1 MYAVFYYIG
10 VYFTLVE
17 AYPSSKAG
25 VQLLYYIPGLGGK
38 HHLPTTRNL
47 PSTLT
52 LLLLLF
58 FAVGVFMATF
68 MCNAFPAQT
77 FWPLTLGTIEET
89 IGLSL
94 LAWAISH
101 RNTTLVNGMMVLA
114 GAGTGIRFMPSALH
128 IAGVWPEKIAPA
140 MSLMRFAQPFG
151 GTLALTIMGAVFNN
165 KWSSS
170 SVLSGSSSSSS
181 VSFDPHNTDSLDDI
195 SKLPQS
201 VQDIVR
207 DVGKDAIMWAFI
219 AILPILGIS
228 LVTGFFLGNAWI
240 KPSKTK
246 TADMGE
252 SQSEQE
258 AGTSEVIYVPYLYAL
273 FKVSLS
279 SFFFFCLIC

>member
-10 VYFTLVE
+10 VYFSLVE
-17 AYPSSKAG
+17 AYPSSKSG
-25 VQLLYYIPGLGGK
+25 VQLLYYIPGLGGNR
-38 HHLPTTRNL
+38 HLHCPSL
-47 PSTLT
+47 PPSRKLKLT
-52 LLLLLF
+52 IIL
-58 FAVGVFMATF
+58 VGVYMAML
-68 MCNAFPAQT
+68 MCNVWPAQT

-89 IGLSL
+89 IGLAL
-94 LAWAISH
+94 LAWAISN

-114 GAGTGIRFMPSALH
+114 GAGTGSRFMPSALH
-128 IAGVWPEKIAPA
+128 IAGVWPDKIAPA

-165 KWSSS
+165 KFSSS
-170 SVLSGSSSSSS
+170 SALSGSGSSSSSAA
-181 VSFDPHNTDSLDDI
+181 FDPHNTDSLDGI
-195 SKLPQS
+195 SKLPQN
-201 VQDIVR
+201 VQDVVR

-246 TADMGE
+246 EDMGE
-252 SQSEQE
+252 SQRE

-273 FKVSLS
+273 LKVSLS
-279 SFFFFCLIC
+279 SPFFSLPAY